1 MRNIYQIARE
11 GAGITQERAAELI
24 GLSVES
30 IRSYES
36 EKRVP
41 ADDTVIKMVD
51 IYNANYLAYQH
62 LKYKTQVGNRVL
74 PEVEEMPL
82 SEAALRMI
90 HELNDC
96 MNYQASIVEI
106 AMDGKVDE
114 SEKEDWLEVRQR
126 CKSLCR
132 AIFALQF
139 SKEGEDLD
147 GESSSR

>member
-1 MRNIYQIARE
+1 MRNIYQVARE
-11 GAGITQERAAELI
+11 AAGLTQERAAELI

-30 IRSYES
+30 VRTYET

-41 ADDTVIKMVD
+41 GDDTVIKMVD

-62 LKYKTQVGNRVL
+62 LKYKTQVGNMIL
-74 PEVEEMPL
+74 PKVCEMPL

-96 MNYQASIVEI
+96 MEYQASIVEI

-114 SEKEDWLEVRQR
+114 SEKMKWQEICQR
-126 CKSLCR
+126 CRRLCR

-139 SKEGEDLD
+139 SKEAEENTEISD
-147 GESSSR
+147 E

>member
-114 SEKEDWLEVRQR
+114 SEREDWLEVRQR

>member
-74 PEVEEMPL
+74 PEVGEMPL

>member
-1 MRNIYQIARE
+1 MRNIYQLARE
-11 GAGITQERAAELI
+11 SAGITQERAAELI

-114 SEKEDWLEVRQR
+114 SEREDWLEVRQR

>member
-11 GAGITQERAAELI
+11 GAGITQERSAELI

>member
-1 MRNIYQIARE
+1 MRNIYQVARE
-11 GAGITQERAAELI
+11 AAGLTQERAAELI

-30 IRSYES
+30 VRTYEA

-41 ADDTVIKMVD
+41 GDDTVIKMVD

-62 LKYKTQVGNRVL
+62 LKYKTQVGNMIL
-74 PEVEEMPL
+74 PKVCEMPL

-96 MNYQASIVEI
+96 MEYQTAIVEI

-114 SEKEDWLEVRQR
+114 SEKMKWQEICQR
-126 CKSLCR
+126 CRRLCR
-132 AIFALQF
+132 AIFCIAVFQGGGR
-139 SKEGEDLD
+139 KY
-147 GESSSR
+147 

>member
-62 LKYKTQVGNRVL
+62 LKYKTQVGNRIL

-114 SEKEDWLEVRQR
+114 SEKEEWTEVRQR